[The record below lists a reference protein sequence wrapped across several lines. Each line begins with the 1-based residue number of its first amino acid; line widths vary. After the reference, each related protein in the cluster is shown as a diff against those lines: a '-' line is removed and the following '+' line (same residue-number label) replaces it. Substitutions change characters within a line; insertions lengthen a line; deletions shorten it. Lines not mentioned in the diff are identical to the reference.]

1 MKRDINQA
9 FQALFNPSTI
19 TPFLL
24 GSIVLAILG
33 NAIYDVIKLA
43 LGAEVPQ
50 LLSIILIC
58 LLLMAGLVGLLV
70 FLVNQNLK
78 KIRQN
83 TPSSLIQRRVKR
95 KYRGLIFLIS
105 REDACRKSIE
115 FHLPTLERCW
125 LLCSTQTLPAADN
138 LRQEFPLICVDS
150 PLVVNDILDPNEFR
164 DLVNQAY
171 DLKLPGWSDMD
182 IIVDYAGMTA
192 HGSVGVVLACLNTL
206 RPMQYTPAVKDA
218 SGRICGSAEPIEV
231 ILDRS

>member
-33 NAIYDVIKLA
+33 NAVYDLIKLTI
-43 LGAEVPQ
+43 GAEVRQ
-50 LLSIILIC
+50 LFLIILIC
-58 LLLMAGLVGLLV
+58 LVLMASLVGLLV

-83 TPSSLIQRRVKR
+83 TPSILIQRRVKR

-125 LLCSTQTLPAADN
+125 LLCSTETLPAAEAI
-138 LRQEFPLICVDS
+138 RQDFPQICVDS
-150 PLVVNDILDPNEFR
+150 PLVVNDVLDPNEFR
-164 DLVNQAY
+164 DWVDHAY
-171 DLKLPGWSDMD
+171 ELKPPGWSDID
-182 IIVDYAGMTA
+182 IIVDYVGMTA